1 MSTCVRTVRGAL
13 RLALLLA
20 WLATSAHAAAV
31 PERVDLTLDAAPLL
45 DAVEALARQCRAG
58 VIADP
63 DCSDRLA
70 GRVTWHLVKVPWDR
84 ALAMLADDHGL
95 RVVLAGDHLQVTL
108 ATRSAPYPEL
118 TTVTYDLRVLTEA
131 LHDRKGPN
139 LEPPAPQGSHIGPP
153 TEPES
158 KPEINEFIELVQ
170 KFVAPDAWKGEGVAI
185 SEYNGAV
192 MVTQLPAVQQLIK
205 AAFAQ
210 LERRRAT
217 QLVCRFYR
225 LATPPAAA
233 GATLDAAQW
242 AGVAPTATLA
252 EAALAHHGKRQ
263 HIASGHERLYV
274 QDLDLNQFVHVPI
287 VAALGTGIDLDLTAT
302 ATIADVLVD
311 LRLMATVDAQ
321 WPTREVSDDHGQ
333 VLGVITTPRLATD
346 TSSDTR
352 LIPPGGAAIYRC
364 GTRAYALTC
373 EVLSDA
379 GGQPFG
385 PWHADGTI
393 GDKPAPAADLAP
405 TPAGRAVSG
414 NPGNF

>member
-1 MSTCVRTVRGAL
+1 M
-13 RLALLLA
+13 
-20 WLATSAHAAAV
+20 
-31 PERVDLTLDAAPLL
+31 
-45 DAVEALARQCRAG
+45 
-58 VIADP
+58 
-63 DCSDRLA
+63 
-70 GRVTWHLVKVPWDR
+70 
-84 ALAMLADDHGL
+84 
-95 RVVLAGDHLQVTL
+95 TL
-108 ATRSAPYPEL
+108 ASTSVPNPAL
-118 TTVTYDLRVLTEA
+118 TTVTYDLRVLTA
-131 LHDRKGPN
+131 PLHDRKGPN
-139 LEPPAPQGSHIGPP
+139 LEPPVPQGSHIGPP

-170 KFVAPDAWKGEGVAI
+170 KFVAPEACRGEGVAI

-192 MVTQLPAVQQLIK
+192 VVTQVSAVQQLVR

-225 LATPPAAA
+225 LTKPPAAA
-233 GATLDAAQW
+233 GATLDAEQW
-242 AGVAPTATLA
+242 AAVAPTATLV
-252 EAALAHHGKRQ
+252 EAALAHHGMRQ

-302 ATIADVLVD
+302 ATIAGVLVD

-321 WPTREVSDDHGQ
+321 WPMREVSDDHGQ
-333 VLGVITTPRLATD
+333 VVGVITTPRLTTD
-346 TSSDTR
+346 TSSETR
-352 LIPPGGAAIYRC
+352 LIPPGGAAISRC

-379 GGQPFG
+379 GGHPFG

-393 GDKPAPAADLAP
+393 GDKPAPPADPAP
-405 TPAGRAVSG
+405 TPADGRYRG
-414 NPGNF
+414 IP